1 MSRERRG
8 KTSDDALLLEAA
20 IEGMS
25 QGLVMYSADRR
36 LVAFNDRARRI
47 FGLARGQVHTGMAL
61 REVLTEVISKGNY
74 SHNDVDAACAEF
86 DTLISRGAPVNYL
99 RRLANDH
106 TMAVSHQPIAG
117 GGWVSTFEDITER
130 QRAEQRIEYLMR
142 HDTLTSLANEAS
154 FLETLRGAVSARQP
168 EELIA
173 VLCLN
178 LNQFNLIIDTFG
190 RSVGDLLLQAVG
202 ERLSSCVRDGDTLAR
217 LTGDEFA
224 IFRPHITEPD
234 AAEALARKMLEACV
248 RPLTINGHDLDLRV
262 NIGISMLPVDA
273 GDAEAALKC
282 AHIALHSA
290 SNDGRCGICFFE
302 DYMDTLLQARRALD
316 LELRRALIEE
326 QFRVYYQPIVDLKA
340 GEISGFEALLRWDRS
355 LHGIVAPDMFLS
367 VAEDSG
373 LLTSIGE
380 WVLRRACADA
390 AAWPLPAKVAVN
402 LSATQFRN
410 SDLYAIVVRS
420 LTDANLPPSR
430 LELEITETVLMRD
443 SKPVVETLHGLRG
456 LGVRIVMDDFGT
468 GYSSLAYLRSFPFDK
483 IKVDQS
489 FVRDVADQ
497 ADALAIVRAAIG
509 LGRSLGMT
517 TTAEGVE
524 TRQQMVS
531 VRAAGCDEAQGYL
544 ISPPRPAERIGEL
557 IHRWNSERTTLFVAD
572 YGAIHIPQFASPGPI
587 FSFGEIIEAANDIV
601 MVTTA
606 DLDMPGPTIV
616 YVNAAFTKLT
626 GYSAYEALGRS
637 PRMLQG
643 PGTSQLAIRAIAVA
657 LRAGREVRQI
667 VLNYGKSGEEYWLDL
682 KIMPLRD
689 SAGAITHFAAIQ
701 RDVTGDGSKSA
712 PKTERGRDYRPCVR
726 TDSTPSGEC
735 NQFSG
740 GPV

>member
-1 MSRERRG
+1 MSMKDTGPKDTVKSRG
-8 KTSDDALLLEAA
+8 HRGRKSNNALLLEAA

-25 QGLVMYSADRR
+25 QGLVMYNADRR

-47 FGLARGQVHTGMAL
+47 FGLPPGRVHTGMTL
-61 REVLTEVISKGNY
+61 REVLTEVISTGNY
-74 SHNDVDAACAEF
+74 SVNDVDTANAEF
-86 DTLISRGAPVNYL
+86 DAVISRGVPVNYL

-142 HDTLTSLANEAS
+142 HDPLTSLANEAS
-154 FLETLRGAVSARQP
+154 FLETLRDAVSARQP
-168 EELIA
+168 EELVA
-173 VLCLN
+173 VFCVN
-178 LNQFNLIIDTFG
+178 LGKFNLIIDTLG
-190 RSVGDLLLQAVG
+190 RGIGDLLLQAVG

-224 IFRPHITEPD
+224 IVCPNIAVPD
-234 AAEALARKMLEACV
+234 AAEALARKLLEACV
-248 RPLTINGHDLDLRV
+248 RPLTINGHDLDLRIH
-262 NIGISMLPVDA
+262 IGISMLPVDA

-282 AHIALHSA
+282 AHIALHRA
-290 SNDGRCGICFFE
+290 NNDGRSGMCFFE
-302 DYMDTLLQARRALD
+302 NYMDKLLQARRALD

-326 QFRVYYQPIVDLKA
+326 RFRVYYQPIVDLKA

-355 LHGIVAPDMFLS
+355 LHGIVAPDMFLP
-367 VAEDSG
+367 VAEDTG

-402 LSATQFRN
+402 LSATQFRDG
-410 SDLYAIVVRS
+410 DLYAIVVDS
-420 LTDANLPPSR
+420 LTAANLPPSR

-443 SKPVVETLHGLRG
+443 SEPVVETLHRLRG

-524 TRQQMVS
+524 TRQQMAG
-531 VRAAGCDEAQGYL
+531 VRGEGCDEAQGYL
-544 ISPPRPAERIGEL
+544 ISPPRPAEQIGEL
-557 IHRWNSERTTLFVAD
+557 INRWNSDRTTLFAACD
-572 YGAIHIPQFASPGPI
+572 GAVHIPQFASPGPI
-587 FSFGEIIEAANDIV
+587 FSFAEIIGAANDIII
-601 MVTTA
+601 VTTA

-626 GYSAYEALGRS
+626 GYSAQEALGHS

-643 PGTSQLAIRAIAVA
+643 PGTSRMAIRAIGIA
-657 LRAGREVRQI
+657 LRAGMATRQT

-701 RDVTGDGSKSA
+701 REVTADGYKSP
-712 PKTERGRDYRPCVR
+712 PKDALL
-726 TDSTPSGEC
+726 DHA
-735 NQFSG
+735 
-740 GPV
+740 